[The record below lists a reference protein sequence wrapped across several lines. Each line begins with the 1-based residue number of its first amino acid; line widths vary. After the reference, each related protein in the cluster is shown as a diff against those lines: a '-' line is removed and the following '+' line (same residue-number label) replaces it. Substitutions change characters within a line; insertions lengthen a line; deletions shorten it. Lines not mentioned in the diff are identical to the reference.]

1 MKVICLPANK
11 LPTRLDN
18 DAKYFS
24 LYSNSGRPNV
34 SFISNG
40 WYRQLER
47 ANIVPSNLVWDFITI
62 ALSIAA
68 ADLSCER
75 KNSEDGWTRQIELEV
90 YLCNPEPWRTQYD
103 LLEKAFKFLTGDVW
117 KFKFQGNGI
126 QAPSSILPLETDADC
141 ISLLSGGM
149 DSLIG
154 AIDLISD
161 GIKPCFVSQEAKGD
175 VEKQQAF
182 ATKLAPT
189 QQHFRWKNPISQNAR
204 KEPSTRGRSIV
215 FLGYALLAA
224 TTLSKWKTEIVD
236 IYVPENGF
244 ISLNIAL
251 NSGRLG
257 SLSTKTTH
265 PVFLGLIQNIW
276 NNLGIN
282 AKLITPY
289 QFKTKGE
296 MLLDCKNPD
305 LVQSLVCG
313 TTSCGKYLRYGR
325 THCGRCLPCMVRRA
339 AFLKAE
345 VDDSTKYVH
354 NNLNDDEAVKTT
366 GANDIGAVA
375 SAYVKCQNK
384 GIERI
389 IGGALSFSSTDDRYK
404 YAGVVE
410 RGLKEL
416 GELFKGQEV
425 YD

>member
-1 MKVICLPANK
+1 MKVICAPANK
-11 LPTRLDN
+11 LPTRLDSN
-18 DAKYFS
+18 TKYFS

-47 ANIVPSNLVWDFITI
+47 ANIAPSNLIWDFVTI

-68 ADLSCER
+68 ADLSCQR
-75 KNSEDGWTRQIELEV
+75 KNSEDGWTRQIELKV
-90 YLCNPEPWRTQYD
+90 YLYNSEPWKTQYH
-103 LLEKAFKFLTGDVW
+103 LLEKAFRFLTGDIW
-117 KFKFQGNGI
+117 KFEFVDSGI
-126 QAPSSILPLETDADC
+126 QAPSSIIPLETDADC
-141 ISLLSGGM
+141 VSLLSGGM

-161 GIKPCFVSQEAKGD
+161 GFKPCFVSQEAKGD
-175 VEKQQAF
+175 VEKQKAF
-182 ATKLAPT
+182 TLQLAPT
-189 QQHFRWKNPISQNAR
+189 QQHFRWKNPISQNGR
-204 KEPSTRGRSIV
+204 KESSTRGRSIV

-224 TTLSKWKTEIVD
+224 TTLSKWKTEMVD

-265 PVFLGLIQNIW
+265 PIFLRLIQDIW

-282 AKLITPY
+282 AKLVTPY

-296 MLLDCKNPD
+296 MLLECKNQV

-313 TTSCGKYLRYGR
+313 TTSCGRYLSYGR
-325 THCGRCLPCMVRRA
+325 THCGRCVPCMVRRA
-339 AFLKAE
+339 AFIKAGLE
-345 VDDSTKYVH
+345 DSTTYVH
-354 NNLNDDEAVKTT
+354 NDLSSSGAIKSS

-375 SAYVKCQNK
+375 SAYVKYQNK

-389 IGGALSFSSTDDRYK
+389 IGGALSFSTTDDRKK
-404 YAGVVE
+404 YAGIVE
-410 RGLKEL
+410 RGFKEL
-416 GELFKGQEV
+416 GTLLEEQEV
-425 YD
+425 L